1 MVLGCCQ
8 GSQSSTTVICDPF
21 SMALEIA
28 LSECSIR
35 HATVYHRGANSPGFQ
50 TPAVRLDGKRWHF
63 GFASVWA
70 ALRKRYPTHTSTL
83 CPQLAHAPAFK
94 FSTTVDM
101 AKIQDPKIRG
111 EFESTREI
119 LLRYL
124 FAEDRAGLRLGLRS
138 LWVAYERVLSSQG
151 GMGKSF
157 LSGGDGEYQF

>member
-1 MVLGCCQ
+1 
-8 GSQSSTTVICDPF
+8 
-21 SMALEIA
+21 
-28 LSECSIR
+28 
-35 HATVYHRGANSPGFQ
+35 
-50 TPAVRLDGKRWHF
+50 
-63 GFASVWA
+63 
-70 ALRKRYPTHTSTL
+70 
-83 CPQLAHAPAFK
+83 
-94 FSTTVDM
+94 M

-157 LSGGDGEYQF
+157 LSGGDGEYGPGMLDLTLFCVLPFSDMP